1 MTYLTRFLLTFDAPA
16 IRWWNGEVGS
26 SFEMND
32 ASAAS
37 FGRLT
42 NSLLVGLSDY
52 FTGPYGSY
60 SSLTSAVADI
70 NAKYQA
76 KSGGSG
82 SINGVKQVR
91 RGKVAERSGDINGD
105 TLYLLMTGF
114 APSTLPSSPLQGV
127 LNLLAL
133 LKARYTSAEAKRQL
147 AILFSFLD
155 TSLQPVDEITSLL
168 GEADNGFVQDVVVFN
183 NANEVYIPDDGEL
196 VISDPPALGSEYLR
210 AKGSF
215 VTDKIIKKDGRT
227 LKRLVEVKVV
237 SGGSGYTSSVPVSVY
252 CKSPSA
258 PKTIIGTARIK
269 ARNTP
274 QNKDNEVRMGGGDAT
289 R

>member
-1 MTYLTRFLLTFDAPA
+1 
-16 IRWWNGEVGS
+16 
-26 SFEMND
+26 
-32 ASAAS
+32 
-37 FGRLT
+37 
-42 NSLLVGLSDY
+42 
-52 FTGPYGSY
+52 
-60 SSLTSAVADI
+60 
-70 NAKYQA
+70 
-76 KSGGSG
+76 
-82 SINGVKQVR
+82 
-91 RGKVAERSGDINGD
+91 
-105 TLYLLMTGF
+105 
-114 APSTLPSSPLQGV
+114 

-168 GEADNGFVQDVVVFN
+168 GEADNGFVQDVVVLN

>member
-1 MTYLTRFLLTFDAPA
+1 M
-16 IRWWNGEVGS
+16 
-26 SFEMND
+26 
-32 ASAAS
+32 
-37 FGRLT
+37 
-42 NSLLVGLSDY
+42 
-52 FTGPYGSY
+52 
-60 SSLTSAVADI
+60 
-70 NAKYQA
+70 
-76 KSGGSG
+76 
-82 SINGVKQVR
+82 
-91 RGKVAERSGDINGD
+91 
-105 TLYLLMTGF
+105 
-114 APSTLPSSPLQGV
+114 
-127 LNLLAL
+127 NLLAL

-183 NANEVYIPDDGEL
+183 NANEVHIPDDGEL

>member
-1 MTYLTRFLLTFDAPA
+1 VTYLTRFLLTFDAPA

-60 SSLTSAVADI
+60 SSLTSAVAGI

-91 RGKVAERSGDINGD
+91 RRNPNPKVAERSGDINGD
-105 TLYLLMTGF
+105 TLYLLMIGF
-114 APSTLPSSPLQGV
+114 APSTLPPSPL
-127 LNLLAL
+127 
-133 LKARYTSAEAKRQL
+133 
-147 AILFSFLD
+147 
-155 TSLQPVDEITSLL
+155 
-168 GEADNGFVQDVVVFN
+168 
-183 NANEVYIPDDGEL
+183 
-196 VISDPPALGSEYLR
+196 
-210 AKGSF
+210 
-215 VTDKIIKKDGRT
+215 
-227 LKRLVEVKVV
+227 
-237 SGGSGYTSSVPVSVY
+237 
-252 CKSPSA
+252 
-258 PKTIIGTARIK
+258 
-269 ARNTP
+269 
-274 QNKDNEVRMGGGDAT
+274 
-289 R
+289 